1 MQIFGLTV
9 LYIKVIEEREGKTVD
24 ALCHKLTA
32 SFVRANHKRDPTVP
46 VCSFYEVSEL
56 RNWTRTYTESV
67 YVINVLVVLTCPQID
82 YSVHNVCCVLF
93 EKG

>member
-1 MQIFGLTV
+1 M
-9 LYIKVIEEREGKTVD
+9 D

-56 RNWTRTYTESV
+56 RNWTRIYTESV
-67 YVINVLVVLTCPQID
+67 YVINVLVVLALI
-82 YSVHNVCCVLF
+82 VLKWITVYIMCAVF
-93 EKG
+93 YLN